1 MELSRYDIIDAY
13 TLEELR
19 RTYHASDSKGRIRLL
34 QKLHRDDRVAPFEIA
49 LMAVEDQHVEVRQW
63 MARYGRLDYRDRAD
77 GWNLV
82 SVAGEV
88 AVQILNTLGTPPAYE
103 YPSRNLADRLKNDPD
118 QFVRACLRENTN
130 VFDPFSFITHWKEYF
145 QEATPLERLAL
156 VRNPEVSRELIER
169 IFDPEDQELEINL
182 EERKELA
189 LAFLTNK
196 EALASSKADAAL
208 VGHPYPPDGWAWY
221 SANKFLRTLWELAS
235 KWPKESKI
243 QLVVYR
249 CVPAEDT
256 TKAEIYRACD
266 VPVWR
271 QMILENCNADDT
283 HTIEVGMRDADDM
296 CRTLAYSKVRDPDRE
311 VLEALLQGE
320 DKIVLGALAGN
331 RALSVANLEKVKD
344 RLDELNDDLG
354 AALAKQTIEQLQKA
368 RAPKDPEELF
378 GYEGR
383 QANFLEEKIDL
394 IGKKL
399 LEVAEH
405 LVTVND
411 GIRQVTHTLFG
422 FKAVLSLVAI
432 GVGVAILLSLL
443 LRLFK

>member
-1 MELSRYDIIDAY
+1 MELSKYDIIDAY

-34 QKLHRDDRVAPFEIA
+34 QKFYRADKAAPFEIA
-49 LMAVEDQHVEVRQW
+49 LLAVDDPHVEVRQW
-63 MARYGRLDYRDRAD
+63 IARHGKYVDYREMHYVDKQVIYEHPD
-77 GWNLV
+77 LNL
-82 SVAGEV
+82 E
-88 AVQILNTLGTPPAYE
+88 
-103 YPSRNLADRLKNDPD
+103 DRLKNDPD
-118 QFVRACLRENTN
+118 LFVRACLRENPT
-130 VFDPFSFITHWKEYF
+130 VFDSFSFITRWGEFFH
-145 QEATPLERLAL
+145 EATHLERLAL
-156 VRNPEVSRELIER
+156 VRNPNVYEHLIER
-169 IFDPEDQELEINL
+169 IFDSDDQELEINL

-208 VGHPYPPDGWAWY
+208 VGHPYPPDGSAWY
-221 SANKFLRTLWELAS
+221 SANRFLRTLWELAS

-243 QLVVYR
+243 QPVVYR
-249 CVPAEDT
+249 CVPAEDAI
-256 TKAEIYRACD
+256 KAEIYRTCD

-283 HTIEVGMRDADDM
+283 HTIELGMRD
-296 CRTLAYSKVRDPDRE
+296 S
-311 VLEALLQGE
+311 
-320 DKIVLGALAGN
+320 
-331 RALSVANLEKVKD
+331 
-344 RLDELNDDLG
+344 DDLCRSL
-354 AALAKQTIEQLQKA
+354 AASRARQTID
-368 RAPKDPEELF
+368 RAQATRPPKDPEELF

-383 QANFLEEKIDL
+383 QGNFLEDKIDF

-411 GIRQVTHTLFG
+411 ELRQVTHTLFG

-432 GVGVAILLSLL
+432 GVGVTILLSLL